1 MWIDQASYFRVKS
14 VTFGYTLPKKLTKKL
29 NMDFVRFYFNGLN
42 LFTVTN
48 TDVWDPESFR
58 GDASDASARGVMGN
72 IYPSAK
78 VFSFGINV
86 GF

>member
-1 MWIDQASYFRVKS
+1 MKS
-14 VTFGYTLPKKLTKKL
+14 LTFGYTLPKNISKIASLQ
-29 NMDFVRFYFNGLN
+29 FVRFYFNALN
-42 LFTVTN
+42 LFTITG

-72 IYPSAK
+72 IYPSSK
-78 VFSFGINV
+78 VFSFGVNV